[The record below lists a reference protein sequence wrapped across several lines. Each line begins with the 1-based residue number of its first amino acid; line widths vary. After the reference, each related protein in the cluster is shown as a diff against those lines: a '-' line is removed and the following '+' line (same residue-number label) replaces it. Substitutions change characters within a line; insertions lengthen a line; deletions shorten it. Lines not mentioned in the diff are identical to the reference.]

1 MRGLQ
6 CFRAICQIVDSSSV
20 LARVTRREVH
30 GTIVESIPY
39 EVVLPMSRDKNKAK
53 QARPVAPHGSA
64 GFLDQLKQLWHRVS
78 RPRSNEASLLD
89 DPAQHIA
96 DIKRK
101 TATDSSEAARLK
113 AALKDLLDRHNES
126 RSVLMH
132 LRVLE
137 KALGRYGLNAFD
149 ELPPDVLKRALFQ
162 LEGVVSDWSQGPL
175 AALRARLTQRLIKH
189 GRTPERRRAGSRA
202 SRFQDSDRLDVKDG
216 SVSVFLEAQ
225 ARWERSLTGQ
235 RP

>member
-1 MRGLQ
+1 
-6 CFRAICQIVDSSSV
+6 
-20 LARVTRREVH
+20 
-30 GTIVESIPY
+30 
-39 EVVLPMSRDKNKAK
+39 MSRDKNKAK
-53 QARPVAPHGSA
+53 LNRSA
-64 GFLDQLKQLWHRVS
+64 DSRSTSGLLDQIKQLWQRVAGTKS
-78 RPRSNEASLLD
+78 DEVSLLD

-96 DIKRK
+96 NIKRK
-101 TATDSSEAARLK
+101 TAADSSEAARLK
-113 AALKDLLDRHNES
+113 VALKDLLDRHAES

-137 KALGRYGLNAFD
+137 KALGKHGLNAFD
-149 ELPPDVLKRALFQ
+149 ELPPDVLKRALSQ

-189 GRTPERRRAGSRA
+189 GRSPGRRRAGSA
-202 SRFQDSDRLDVKDG
+202 ANGFQDSDPLDVKDG